1 MSNGPGESMGNNLV
15 DRADESTG
23 HLLSVLSAGIEAWVE
38 LCLERSEEA
47 SWGTTY
53 AAKEKLS

>member
-47 SWGTTY
+47 S
-53 AAKEKLS
+53 